1 VPWPVL
7 VDDLAGTTAHA
18 YTTLP
23 NAQFVIDGVVAFR
36 GDMAHGPTLYR
47 ALENLLQQ
55 GGRGAIPHA
64 DASMPH
70 MLATMTYGWDG
81 IEHGGEVSTHDIWAG
96 APPMAANLW
105 LGNQMQLLLA
115 PLADRGRPIPTGVKL
130 AAGALLL
137 GLVLSQRGSKRRR

>member
-1 VPWPVL
+1 VL

-23 NAQFVIDGVVAFR
+23 NAQFVIDADGVVAFR
-36 GDMAHGPTLYR
+36 GDMAHGPTSNR

-81 IEHGGEVSTHDIWAG
+81 IERGGEVSTHDIWAG